1 MKVTK
6 GTFRRVVKGTRR
18 EAAKPFSYH
27 AIIGDLVSEMAH
39 LIRSADV
46 REFSPP
52 FKLVIIDNRGVV
64 AFTGEV
70 DRNGNVIRS
79 SSRCEVRRFHFP
91 ANALITDRCLV
102 TRTFQL
108 HRSPHRRVYG

>member
-1 MKVTK
+1 MRVTK
-6 GTFRRVVKGTRR
+6 STLRTVVKGIRQ
-18 EAAKPFSYH
+18 EAAEPFSYH

-39 LIRSADV
+39 LIRSAETY
-46 REFSPP
+46 EFSPP

-64 AFTGEV
+64 TFTGEV
-70 DRNGNVIRS
+70 DRNGNVLRS
-79 SSRCEVRRFHFP
+79 SPDCKLRRIHLP

-108 HRSPHRRVYG
+108 NRATQRRVYC